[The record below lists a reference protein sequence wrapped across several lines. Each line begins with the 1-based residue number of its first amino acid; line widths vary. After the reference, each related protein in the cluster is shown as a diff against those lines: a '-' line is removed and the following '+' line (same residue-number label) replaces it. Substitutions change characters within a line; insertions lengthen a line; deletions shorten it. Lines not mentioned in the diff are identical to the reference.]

1 MEEMREKID
10 EVDNK
15 ILELLNQRAEHV
27 HKVGSW
33 KKENLKK
40 VYDESREDKIIAR
53 LQNMNEGMLCN
64 DSVENVIRISKPF
77 KQASIESQKQRTK
90 IKLPQGLIIG
100 GDNFFVMA
108 GPCSVESEDQT
119 VRIAQAIKKRGAT
132 VLRGGAFK
140 PRSSPYAFQGLEEEG
155 LKILKLAREETGL
168 PIITELMDIK
178 HLEMVLKYSD
188 IIQVGARNMQNFNLL
203 KELGKIDMPVMLK
216 RGPSATIDEW
226 LMSAE
231 YILSGGNPKVI
242 LCERGIR
249 SFDNEYSRNTMDL
262 NAIPILKNITHLPI
276 VADSLIV
283 EVHDQPD
290 QALSD
295 GSQALLP
302 EDFEKLMADLHSLS
316 KACGVNLQTK
326 FKDD

>member
-188 IIQVGARNMQNFNLL
+188 IIQVGA
-203 KELGKIDMPVMLK
+203 
-216 RGPSATIDEW
+216 
-226 LMSAE
+226 
-231 YILSGGNPKVI
+231 
-242 LCERGIR
+242 
-249 SFDNEYSRNTMDL
+249 
-262 NAIPILKNITHLPI
+262 
-276 VADSLIV
+276 
-283 EVHDQPD
+283 
-290 QALSD
+290 
-295 GSQALLP
+295 
-302 EDFEKLMADLHSLS
+302 
-316 KACGVNLQTK
+316 
-326 FKDD
+326 